1 MHAEMPTSCGID
13 ALNNME
19 GAKKKSLTEC
29 QRLKVFLSKMCLA
42 IKSELSVRADLAITV
57 LSSLEY

>member
-19 GAKKKSLTEC
+19 GVKKKAL
-29 QRLKVFLSKMCLA
+29 LNA
-42 IKSELSVRADLAITV
+42 SV
-57 LSSLEY
+57 